1 MRLYQKLILFT
12 LAATLVPLIVGFVVL
27 KHSEQQLQKRLLQS
41 REESAARQAE
51 VVSREIGEVLKR
63 VRRALGYFT
72 VEQMSP
78 EELAGFLGILYKQ
91 SEDIVQ
97 VALLDES
104 GKELAP
110 GVYLDHP
117 EQYPEYAGRLGVK
130 PEDHLA
136 FMERLPLQKARQVS
150 LGSVVLSTAYKLPQ
164 ADTLG
169 ISFVIPWQVP
179 EREDRWF
186 AAVELSLD
194 WIIGRLLETGGTRGF
209 KAIMVDSAGKVIAH
223 PDPLLV
229 NSRKDLSKE
238 PAVARVVSGVKRG
251 AFVHAGAVWG
261 FAAVPDLG
269 WGVIISQSR
278 AEAWA
283 EVRRTR
289 RVTVI
294 GTSASILALLILGGL
309 FTGRITRNLRRF
321 VASAEEFAKGNL
333 DARVELKARD
343 ELGVLA
349 RTFNHMGAELK
360 ASREEIE
367 EWNRELARRVEERT
381 RELEEAHR
389 RLLETSKLAAI
400 GQLGAGVAHE
410 INNPLVGILGNIQLM
425 LLKSKGDE
433 KQQEILKKV
442 EIAAK
447 RCKEITQ
454 NLLRFSEQ
462 EADPEHVEV
471 DLHEILQD
479 AYSMTEQRI
488 QAQQIETVWELEPEL
503 PHVLGDHRQLMQVFF
518 NLFSNARTAMETGGK
533 LVINSRWSQEGGVE
547 VEVRDTGKGI
557 PPEHLQRV
565 FEPFFTT
572 KDVWTNTGLGLSVAY
587 RIISDH
593 GGRIAARSEV
603 GKGSAFTITLPAG
616 GERA

>member
-12 LAATLVPLIVGFVVL
+12 LAATLVPLIVGFVVM
-27 KHSEQQLQKRLLQS
+27 KHTEQELEKRLLKS
-41 REESAARQAE
+41 REDSAARQAE
-51 VVSREIGEVLKR
+51 VVSREIGEILKR

-78 EELAGFLGILYKQ
+78 EELTGFLGLLYKQ

-110 GVYLDHP
+110 GIYLDNP
-117 EQYPEYAGRLGVK
+117 AQYPEYAGRLGVK
-130 PEDHLA
+130 ELDHVA
-136 FMERLPLQKARQVS
+136 FVQKLPLHKARQVS
-150 LGSVVLSTAYKLPQ
+150 LGSVILSTAYKLPQ

-179 EREDRWF
+179 GREDKWY

-194 WIIGRLLETGGTRGF
+194 WIIGRVLETGGTRGWQ
-209 KAIMVDSAGKVIAH
+209 AVMVDSAGKVIAH
-223 PDPLLV
+223 PDPAAV
-229 NSRKDLSKE
+229 NTRKDLSDE
-238 PAVARVVSGVKRG
+238 PAVAKIKAGEKRG
-251 AFVHAGAVWG
+251 AFIHADTVWG
-261 FAAVPDLG
+261 FSAVPDLG
-269 WGVIISQSR
+269 WGVVISQSR
-278 AEAWA
+278 EEAWA

-294 GTSASILALLILGGL
+294 GTSASILALLILGGI

-333 DARVELKARD
+333 DARVQLKAKD

-349 RTFNHMGAELK
+349 KTFNHMGQELK

-425 LLKSKGDE
+425 LMKFKGDE

-442 EIAAK
+442 ETAAK
-447 RCKEITQ
+447 RCKDVTQ

-471 DLHEILQD
+471 NLHEILQD

-488 QAQQIETVWELEPEL
+488 QAQEIETIWELEPDL
-503 PHVLGDHRQLMQVFF
+503 PHVMGDHRQLMQVFF

-533 LVINSRWSQEGGVE
+533 LTVQSRWSQEGGVE
-547 VEVRDTGKGI
+547 VEVKDTGKGI
-557 PPEHLQRV
+557 SPEHLARV

-593 GGRIAARSEV
+593 GGRISAQSEE
-603 GKGSAFTITLPAG
+603 GQGSAFVVALPAG

>member
-12 LAATLVPLIVGFVVL
+12 LAATLVPLIVGFVVM
-27 KHSEQQLQKRLLQS
+27 KHNEQQLEKRLLKS

-51 VVSREIGEVLKR
+51 VVSREIGEILKR

-72 VEQMSP
+72 VEQMSQ
-78 EELAGFLGILYKQ
+78 EELTGFLGLLYKQ

-97 VALLDES
+97 VALLDEA
-104 GKELAP
+104 GNELAP
-110 GVYLDHP
+110 GIYLDNP
-117 EQYPEYAGRLGVK
+117 AQYPEYAGRLGVK
-130 PEDHLA
+130 ELEHVA
-136 FMERLPLQKARQVS
+136 FVQKLPLEKARQVS
-150 LGSVVLSTAYKLPQ
+150 LGSVILSTAYKLPQ

-179 EREDRWF
+179 GREDKWY

-194 WIIGRLLETGGTRGF
+194 WIIGRILETGGTRGWQ
-209 KAIMVDSAGKVIAH
+209 AVMVDSAGKVIAH
-223 PDPLLV
+223 PDPAAV
-229 NSRKDLSKE
+229 NGRRDLSKD
-238 PAVARVVSGVKRG
+238 PAVARLVTGQKRG
-251 AFVHAGAVWG
+251 TFVHAEAVVG

-278 AEAWA
+278 EEAWA

-294 GTSASILALLILGGL
+294 GTSASILALLILGGI

-333 DARVELKARD
+333 DARVQLKAKD

-349 RTFNHMGAELK
+349 KTFNHMGQELK

-425 LLKSKGDE
+425 LLKFKGDE

-442 EIAAK
+442 ETAAK
-447 RCKEITQ
+447 RCKDVTQ

-462 EADPEHVEV
+462 EADPEHVEI
-471 DLHEILQD
+471 DLHQVLQD

-488 QAQQIETVWELEPEL
+488 EAQEIETVWELEPDM

-518 NLFSNARTAMETGGK
+518 NLFSNARTAMESGGK
-533 LVINSRWSQEGGVE
+533 LTVQSRWSQEGGVE
-547 VEVRDTGKGI
+547 VEVKDTGKGI
-557 PPEHLQRV
+557 SPEHLARI

-593 GGRIAARSEV
+593 GGRISAESQE
-603 GKGSAFTITLPAG
+603 GQGSAFTVALPAG